1 MATIIHRNSDRFKGI
16 WLLEENALQAFD
28 DIVEEEWNRLK
39 EITKLKLD
47 REVKNEFQDAV
58 TIAKL
63 KGEEIGKDPLSI
75 ETLKNKI
82 RDRIKGSY
90 LYNKNSR
97 KLTVNMASGQK
108 FQVSSFKELM
118 EDPASQNHMPNKFSL
133 NMRSETIDCDVE
145 MEDNQIFIRVS
156 PEQVQE
162 ASTIFLKFDQ
172 WTHRFIYPR
181 WLYWWRQFRGFHFL
195 VILNIVLFVAIWG
208 IVNPGNKEFK
218 IEVNQL
224 LEDGLSEEEIPR
236 ALELLLISKSGQTSK
251 NKSIQIK
258 PWYKTFLIVSLAVA
272 IIGNF
277 PPTSRIAIGKGIISI
292 QRQKKWLKFISVVL
306 PSFIAMGILAS
317 AFGSALYEYFK

>member
-1 MATIIHRNSDRFKGI
+1 MPFDENGFLGDQASALAKNIFERHKNLFALCYEINRF
-16 WLLEENALQAFD
+16 A
-28 DIVEEEWNRLK
+28 
-39 EITKLKLD
+39 EITKYEFSPHSED
-47 REVKNEFQDAV
+47 RQELVS
-58 TIAKL
+58 TC
-63 KGEEIGKDPLSI
+63 
-75 ETLKNKI
+75 
-82 RDRIKGSY
+82 
-90 LYNKNSR
+90 LYI
-97 KLTVNMASGQK
+97 
-108 FQVSSFKELM
+108 
-118 EDPASQNHMPNKFSL
+118 KFSL

-172 WTHRFIYPR
+172 WTRRFIYPR

-195 VILNIVLFVAIWG
+195 VILTIVLSVATWG
-208 IVNPGNKEFK
+208 IANPGNKEFK

-224 LEDGLSEEEIPR
+224 IEDGLSEEEIPR

-251 NKSIQIK
+251 TKSIQIK
-258 PWYKTFLIVSLAVA
+258 PLYKTFLIVSLAVA
-272 IIGNF
+272 IIGSF